1 MTEPQTMTGPQTL
14 KRAGRTL
21 ANIFWLGLK
30 ELASLARDPV
40 MIALIVY
47 AFSFSI
53 YSVATGVKLKVANAS
68 VAIVDEDRSYLS
80 RRVRY
85 ALQEPEFQHP
95 EEIGIAAVDNA
106 MDEGRYIFVLDIPP
120 GFERDALAGRLPVI
134 QLNVDATA
142 MSQAGA
148 GAGYL
153 QAIVREE
160 VEKALNAGAESAAP
174 MRLTMRT
181 QFNPNL
187 DPKRFSAVMQLIIAM
202 TMLGIVLVGAAVIR
216 EREHG
221 TLEHLLVMPLGAFEV
236 MTAKVW
242 ANGAVILAAA
252 ALSLYGMV
260 EGILGVPTAGS
271 NMLFIGGAA
280 LYVFAVT
287 SLSILLATIARTM
300 PQFGLLAIPVI
311 VIMNLLSGATTPV
324 EAMPSFF
331 QVVMQASPSTHF
343 IDFAQSVLYRGA
355 GLEIVWRNLVVITG
369 LGVVFFAAALAR
381 FRKMLG

>member
-1 MTEPQTMTGPQTL
+1 MTGAQTMT
-14 KRAGRTL
+14 AGRRTL
-21 ANIFWLGLK
+21 SNIFWLGLK
-30 ELASLARDPV
+30 ELASLGRDPV
-40 MIALIVY
+40 MIALIFY

-68 VAIVDEDRSYLS
+68 VAVVDEDRSYLS

-85 ALQEPEFQHP
+85 ALQEPEFQQP
-95 EEIGIAAVDNA
+95 EEIDIAAVDGA
-106 MDEGRYIFVLDIPP
+106 MDEGRFIFVLDIPP
-120 GFERDALAGRLPVI
+120 GFERDALAGRAPLV

-153 QAIVREE
+153 QRIVADE
-160 VEKALNAGAESAAP
+160 VGKALNAGAESAAP

-187 DPKRFSAVMQLIIAM
+187 DPKRFSAIMQLIIAM
-202 TMLGIVLVGAAVIR
+202 TMLGVVLVGAAVIR

-221 TLEHLLVMPLGAFEV
+221 TIEHLLVMPLGAFEV

-242 ANGAVILAAA
+242 ANGAVILVAA
-252 ALSLYGMV
+252 ALSLHLMV
-260 EGILGVPTAGS
+260 EGVLGVPTAGS
-271 NMLFIGGAA
+271 NMLFLGGAA

-324 EAMPSFF
+324 EAMPEFF

-343 IDFAQSVLYRGA
+343 ISFAQSVLYRGA
-355 GLEIVWRNLVVITG
+355 GPEIVWPDLLAIAG
-369 LGVVFFAAALAR
+369 LGVLFFIAALAR

>member
-1 MTEPQTMTGPQTL
+1 MTAAQTMTGAQ
-14 KRAGRTL
+14 RTL
-21 ANIFWLGLK
+21 SNVFWLGLK

-68 VAIVDEDRSYLS
+68 VAVVDEDRSYLS
-80 RRVRY
+80 RRVRH
-85 ALQEPEFQHP
+85 AIQEPEFQYP
-95 EEIGIAAVDNA
+95 EEIDIAEVNGA
-106 MDEGRYIFVLDIPP
+106 MDEGRFIFVLDIPP
-120 GFERDALAGRLPVI
+120 DFERDALAGRLPVI

-153 QAIVREE
+153 QAIVAAE
-160 VEKALNAGAESAAP
+160 VEKALDAGAESAAP

-187 DPKRFSAVMQLIIAM
+187 DPERFSAVMQLINSM
-202 TMLGIVLVGAAVIR
+202 TMLGVVLVGAAVIR

-242 ANGAVILAAA
+242 ANGVVILVAA
-252 ALSLYGMV
+252 ALSLYLMV
-260 EGILGVPTAGS
+260 EGILGVPAAGS
-271 NMLFIGGAA
+271 NVLFLGGAA
-280 LYVFAVT
+280 LYVFSVT

-311 VIMNLLSGATTPV
+311 VIMILLSGSATPV
-324 EAMPSFF
+324 EAMPAFI
-331 QVVMQASPSTHF
+331 QHVMQVSPSTHF

-355 GLEIVWRNLVVITG
+355 GMEIVWRDLLIIAG
-369 LGVVFFAAALAR
+369 LGVLFFIAALAR
-381 FRKMLG
+381 FRKMLR